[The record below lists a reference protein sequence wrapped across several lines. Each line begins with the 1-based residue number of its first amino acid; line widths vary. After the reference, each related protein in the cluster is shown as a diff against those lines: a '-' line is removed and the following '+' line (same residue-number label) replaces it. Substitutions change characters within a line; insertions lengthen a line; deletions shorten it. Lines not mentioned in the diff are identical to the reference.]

1 MKNSEFIFWVKHNN
15 LTVPATKNFSP
26 GNKFYDEH
34 LIISNDIELRSW
46 VPSHCR
52 LSSAILSGLEILP
65 ITEGTNVL
73 YTGNSDGI
81 TVSHL
86 SDIVGKD
93 GKIVFVTDNPSFK
106 NKNLLNRQN
115 IILKNN
121 FDEIKKTPENEF
133 ETIFIDMFENTQQNF
148 ILEICKNFLK
158 SNGYLM
164 ILIPNSDK
172 ELTKDLIKEYRKNLN
187 IIQNVELGSYQ
198 KNQLLIVAQSIN
210 F

>member
-1 MKNSEFIFWVKHNN
+1 M
-15 LTVPATKNFSP
+15 
-26 GNKFYDEH
+26 
-34 LIISNDIELRSW
+34 
-46 VPSHCR
+46 
-52 LSSAILSGLEILP
+52 
-65 ITEGTNVL
+65 
-73 YTGNSDGI
+73 
-81 TVSHL
+81 
-86 SDIVGKD
+86 GKD

>member
-1 MKNSEFIFWVKHNN
+1 
-15 LTVPATKNFSP
+15 
-26 GNKFYDEH
+26 
-34 LIISNDIELRSW
+34 
-46 VPSHCR
+46 
-52 LSSAILSGLEILP
+52 
-65 ITEGTNVL
+65 
-73 YTGNSDGI
+73 
-81 TVSHL
+81 
-86 SDIVGKD
+86 
-93 GKIVFVTDNPSFK
+93 
-106 NKNLLNRQN
+106 
-115 IILKNN
+115 
-121 FDEIKKTPENEF
+121 
-133 ETIFIDMFENTQQNF
+133 MFENTQQNF

>member
-1 MKNSEFIFWVKHNN
+1 M
-15 LTVPATKNFSP
+15 
-26 GNKFYDEH
+26 
-34 LIISNDIELRSW
+34 
-46 VPSHCR
+46 
-52 LSSAILSGLEILP
+52 
-65 ITEGTNVL
+65 
-73 YTGNSDGI
+73 
-81 TVSHL
+81 
-86 SDIVGKD
+86 GKD
-93 GKIVFVTDNPSFK
+93 GKIVFVTENQSFK

>member
-65 ITEGTNVL
+65 ITEG
-73 YTGNSDGI
+73 I

-93 GKIVFVTDNPSFK
+93 GKIVFVTENQSFK

-121 FDEIKKTPENEF
+121 FGEIKKTPENKF